1 MPEDEYDNAKKAHVK
16 RKSGKKAEKKKGK
29 EGHEQVKIATSFDP
43 NKITLWFLQEMT
55 AKQRNPKAFAVQNIT
70 KTERRVRRKGDISE
84 KRAHQ
89 PTVDRTP
96 VEPPPVVVAIVGPP
110 KVGKTTLLQGLVKN
124 FTRQNLA
131 TIQGPVTVVSGKQRR
146 LTFIE
151 CPNDVNSMIDV
162 AKVADLVL
170 LLVDASFGFE
180 MEIFEFLNICQV
192 HGFPRVMGVLTH
204 LDTFKNAKALQRTKK
219 NLKQRFWTEVYQGAK
234 LFYLSGMVHGEP
246 TSHLHQCIGD
256 KVSMM

>member
-1 MPEDEYDNAKKAHVK
+1 MV
-16 RKSGKKAEKKKGK
+16 S
-29 EGHEQVKIATSFDP
+29 
-43 NKITLWFLQEMT
+43 QELT

-151 CPNDVNSMIDV
+151 CPNDINSMIDV

-234 LFYLSGMVHGEP
+234 LFYLSGMVHGELAFNLCQGEIL
-246 TSHLHQCIGD
+246 SISGFR
-256 KVSMM
+256 